1 MLHVTK
7 FPPALAEVNLVY
19 LGSLNKI
26 QSGIK
31 LGVSVLRKIEN
42 QVHQFLL
49 VPSLGYRCIMTAT

>member
-7 FPPALAEVNLVY
+7 FPSVLAEVNLVY

-26 QSGIK
+26 QGGVK

-42 QVHQFLL
+42 QVHQLLL
-49 VPSLGYRCIMTAT
+49 VPTLGYGCIMTAT